1 MSRDITPPGKDFQIR
16 CPRLGHQI
24 YFEYCR
30 RENMGQPCF
39 KVLDCWFTYFKV
51 DEFLKQDLGEQGL
64 LDFLTKSGQPKMVA
78 LAEMIAEAQK
88 KK

>member
-16 CPRLGHQI
+16 CPRLGNQI

-30 RENMGQPCF
+30 QENMGQPCF

-51 DEFLKQDLGEQGL
+51 DEFLKQGL
-64 LDFLTKSGQPKMVA
+64 LEFLSRTGQPKMVA
-78 LAEMIAEAQK
+78 LAVMIAEAK
-88 KK
+88 KKRNTD

>member
-1 MSRDITPPGKDFQIR
+1 MSRSSIPPDRDFQIR

-24 YFEYCR
+24 YFDYCR

-51 DEFLKQDLGEQGL
+51 DEFLRQEMGEQQ
-64 LDFLTKSGQPKMVA
+64 FAAFINNPGQPKMLS
-78 LAEMIAEAQK
+78 LAEMIAQAQK
-88 KK
+88 K